1 MDISGFVSAQ
11 PVRASV
17 FHALHR
23 QHGSDV
29 TDNQHPATE
38 RRAGRIHWV
47 ALAATFVTPVTSCRR
62 HLIHGVGCGCQRTSV
77 MSQSNVQV
85 CLFLQHPSTPPPT
98 HTPPL
103 IIPVST
109 LSAPLLIVAVWLW
122 KTVRAA
128 KNTAWWLANSGS
140 VEKKHFNFPPPK
152 EPYILIFYS
161 ESARIRVHKVLIS
174 ILAECQNVPKWKIWF
189 TFIDF
194 LCFTSSVVLWI
205 TKLVSPPLWTSE
217 IYQHLFDGLLW
228 NFIYF
233 THSLSGFIFHYYLM
247 TDDLE
252 TPEGQSFYLS
262 NKISQ
267 IIQDRLDFFY
277 RLCILMTLGS
287 SWLFRCKF
295 LISSLLWNP
304 SSAVLCANLQMLTC

>member
-38 RRAGRIHWV
+38 RRAGRIHRV

-85 CLFLQHPSTPPPT
+85 CLFLHHPSTPPPT

-128 KNTAWWLANSGS
+128 KNTARWLANSGS

-152 EPYILIFYS
+152 EPYILIFI
-161 ESARIRVHKVLIS
+161 ARVHGSEFTKCS
-174 ILAECQNVPKWKIWF
+174 FPSWQNVKM
-189 TFIDF
+189 F
-194 LCFTSSVVLWI
+194 LSERFDSLWLTSSALPALWI

-217 IYQHLFDGLLW
+217 IYQHLLDGLLW

-233 THSLSGFIFHYYLM
+233 THSLSGFIFHYYFM

-252 TPEGQSFYLS
+252 TPEGQSFHLS

-277 RLCILMTLGS
+277 RLCILMTLGN